1 MSRDPIEDA
10 IARMVIA
17 ANERGWD
24 MEQALDAGMCEA
36 LAKAALADAGTCAA
50 VQREREE
57 CAKVADAEVIAANKA
72 SRCAAVG
79 SHAYYAE
86 NQKFHAVAR
95 IADAIRRRGK

>member
-36 LAKAALADAGTCAA
+36 LAKAALADTGTRAA
-50 VQREREE
+50 AQREREE
-57 CAKVADAEVIAANKA
+57 CAKVADARAEICKDALEEGDKMEVHTLNEALHIAA
-72 SRCAAVG
+72 
-79 SHAYYAE
+79 
-86 NQKFHAVAR
+86 
-95 IADAIRRRGK
+95 AIRARKG